1 MKYLIQAYACS
12 PYKGGEY
19 AVSWGWIIHL
29 DRQLQMQDE
38 IYVVSLTLQQEDII
52 KYGLKHVKL
61 VPIKG
66 LSKYNFLNY
75 NHLFYKIWQNKAYKT
90 IKNMKIKI
98 DVIHVYSLS
107 DYRFIGKWC
116 NIKSAYKILGPVGGG
131 QVVPPALK
139 EYDDSK
145 GVIREKINAL
155 YNNSYY
161 KHKIEKYDEIYV
173 CNHETKRVLYDGD
186 VLPDVPLND
195 KFLNLKIN
203 HRNNDE
209 KVVILYVGRLINKK
223 GIFFLLDVLT
233 LIDKS
238 VDYELLMYGDGEQ
251 RDDIVKKIIEKN
263 LQERVIVKGAVP
275 YDNITTIYRNA
286 DIFVMPSLRE
296 SGGSVLVEAMAHKL
310 PIVALNM
317 SFARIL
323 NKYNCGLFVDTN
335 QSKREIQKDMANKLK
350 ELILKPKLRRRYGE
364 NGYKYVNEKLT
375 WEYMIE
381 RLYGKFLDDE
391 TV

>member
-116 NIKSAYKILGPVGGG
+116 NIKSAYKI
-131 QVVPPALK
+131 
-139 EYDDSK
+139 
-145 GVIREKINAL
+145 
-155 YNNSYY
+155 YN
-161 KHKIEKYDEIYV
+161 
-173 CNHETKRVLYDGD
+173 G
-186 VLPDVPLND
+186 
-195 KFLNLKIN
+195 
-203 HRNNDE
+203 
-209 KVVILYVGRLINKK
+209 LIN
-223 GIFFLLDVLT
+223 
-233 LIDKS
+233 
-238 VDYELLMYGDGEQ
+238 
-251 RDDIVKKIIEKN
+251 
-263 LQERVIVKGAVP
+263 
-275 YDNITTIYRNA
+275 
-286 DIFVMPSLRE
+286 
-296 SGGSVLVEAMAHKL
+296 
-310 PIVALNM
+310 
-317 SFARIL
+317 
-323 NKYNCGLFVDTN
+323 
-335 QSKREIQKDMANKLK
+335 
-350 ELILKPKLRRRYGE
+350 
-364 NGYKYVNEKLT
+364 
-375 WEYMIE
+375 
-381 RLYGKFLDDE
+381 
-391 TV
+391 